1 LRALALAE
9 AELTRASAQV
19 VHARGV
25 IDTASTTSRDAMSG
39 MRRAHELEWHRNWM
53 VGLQRDLARA
63 RQVEEE
69 RRIDVQ
75 AATAAAMKARRAV
88 RALERLRDRA
98 WRTYDALARREDQ
111 KALDL
116 LGGLRYAARQ
126 RRPGENQ

>member
-1 LRALALAE
+1 MRALALAE
-9 AELTRASAQV
+9 AELTRAAQHV
-19 VHARGV
+19 TVARGA
-25 IDTASTTSRDAMSG
+25 IQAASDTSRNAMSG
-39 MRRAHELEWHRNWM
+39 VQYAHELDWHRNWM

-88 RALERLRDRA
+88 RALERLKDRA
-98 WRTYDALARREDQ
+98 WRAYDALARREDQ

-116 LGGLRYAARQ
+116 LGGLQYAARQ
-126 RRPGENQ
+126 RRPGENK

>member
-1 LRALALAE
+1 M
-9 AELTRASAQV
+9 RASEHV
-19 VHARGV
+19 VLARGV
-25 IDTASTTSRDAMSG
+25 IQTASNTSRDAMTG
-39 MRRAHELEWHRNWM
+39 IQRAHELEWHRNWM

-69 RRIDVQ
+69 RRMDVQ

-88 RALERLRDRA
+88 RALERLKERA
-98 WRTYDALARREDQ
+98 WRAHDVLARREDQ

-126 RRPGENQ
+126 RRTGEDQ

>member
-9 AELTRASAQV
+9 AHLMRASEHV
-19 VHARGV
+19 VLARGV
-25 IDTASTTSRDAMSG
+25 IQTASNTSRDAMTG
-39 MRRAHELEWHRNWM
+39 IQRAHELEWHRNWM

-69 RRIDVQ
+69 RRMDVQ

-88 RALERLRDRA
+88 RALERLKERA
-98 WRTYDALARREDQ
+98 WRAHDVLARREDQ

-126 RRPGENQ
+126 RRTGEDQ